1 MSPHPTD
8 AVAANIELVARLDIA
23 GGGQV
28 VVQDGLAFVGHM
40 DAPHGTTIIDV
51 STPSRPKIIKE
62 IKLEDTLSH
71 THKVRVAG
79 NLMITNVEQAQRHL
93 LRRGAALPTVM
104 AELEKSLKRSPSE
117 EEIATALDIPVGK
130 LDDVRAFL
138 KNGYHE
144 GGFRVWDISDPAN
157 PELLSYVKTH

>member
-1 MSPHPTD
+1 MNYHSTD

-28 VVQDGLAFVGHM
+28 VVQDGIAFVGHM
-40 DAPHGTTIIDV
+40 DPPHGTTIIDV
-51 STPSRPKIIKE
+51 NTPSHPKIIKE

-93 LRRGAALPTVM
+93 LRRGEALPTVM
-104 AELEKSLKRSPSE
+104 
-117 EEIATALDIPVGK
+117 VN
-130 LDDVRAFL
+130 L
-138 KNGYHE
+138 KNC
-144 GGFRVWDISDPAN
+144 
-157 PELLSYVKTH
+157 